1 MAKFIELTLRD
12 SGKTI
17 LISLG
22 GVESILA
29 SEEEN
34 EETGEVKSFTYLYF
48 LGGASTFV
56 TESYEYIKQAI
67 YHNGELANPAP

>member
-1 MAKFIELTLRD
+1 MAKFIDLTLRD
-12 SGKTI
+12 SGKKI

-34 EETGEVKSFTYLYF
+34 EETGEMESFTSLLF
-48 LGGASTFV
+48 PDGSGATV